1 MITKRSK
8 QYVTTATA
16 TTVTTTTTN
25 NNNNKKPSRT
35 RFLIP
40 VIVRNTL

>member
-25 NNNNKKPSRT
+25 NNNKKPSRT